1 MPVPP
6 AFSDRFADPS
16 APFGH
21 PKTRRAWRGFADA
34 VGEDPTHGLLGHM
47 RRAFGFTE
55 LELEG
60 VEGLMQD
67 APAAVR

>member
-1 MPVPP
+1 MPGPP
-6 AFSDRFADPS
+6 AFSDRFADPTAPS
-16 APFGH
+16 ATPEN
-21 PKTRRAWRGFADA
+21 RRAWRGFAHA

-47 RRAFGFTE
+47 RRAFSFTE